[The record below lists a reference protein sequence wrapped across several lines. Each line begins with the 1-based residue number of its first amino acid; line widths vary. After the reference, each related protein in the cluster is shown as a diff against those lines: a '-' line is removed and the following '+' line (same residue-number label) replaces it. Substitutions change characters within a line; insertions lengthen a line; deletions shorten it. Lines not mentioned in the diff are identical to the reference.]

1 VSNIELSQQGLC
13 SYFFEALH
21 PGTAVELNRCI
32 YNSMNDDPKA
42 MSRGKDPKLM
52 CRDGKET
59 CEDCRETDFNKVK
72 SVHFTLCQK
81 PWICPLSSLKVPLCR
96 KFLTSW
102 YRIRKDLDAKNGV
115 KTNVGVNFHNVVFQG
130 ICSGRGEKNYK
141 KLDL

>member
-1 VSNIELSQQGLC
+1 MLSQQGLC

-72 SVHFTLCQK
+72 SVHFTICRK
-81 PWICPLSSLKVPLCR
+81 PWICPSGSLEEPLCR

-102 YRIRKDLDAKNGV
+102 YRIRKDFDEKNGV
-115 KTNVGVNFHNVVFQG
+115 KTNIEGVDFHNDVFQG
-130 ICSGRGEKNYK
+130 ICSGQGEQNYK
-141 KLDL
+141 KLELQV